1 MRGEMVLH
9 GFVFLVIAQLAGESL
24 AQLLSIPVPG
34 PVMAVAALVALF
46 WAQGLVPAAVGEAA
60 DVLLRHLSL
69 LFVPAGVGVLQHL
82 PLVRAEWFVIVVTVV
97 ASTLL
102 TMTVTALV
110 FSLVVKHVEEG
121 QS

>member
-1 MRGEMVLH
+1 MVLH

-34 PVMAVAALVALF
+34 PMMAVAALVALF

>member
-1 MRGEMVLH
+1 MVLFF
-9 GFVFLVIAQLAGESL
+9 GDRSASRREFGAA
-24 AQLLSIPVPG
+24 PVPG
-34 PVMAVAALVALF
+34 LMMAVAAVVALF
-46 WAQGLVPAAVGEAA
+46 WAQGRVPNAVGEGA

-82 PLVRAEWFVIVVTVV
+82 PLVRAEGLVIVVTVV

-102 TMTVTALV
+102 TMAVTTLV
-110 FSLVVKHVEEG
+110 FLLRVKHVEEG